1 MPNAY
6 KNKVVYGDQTLIDL
20 TSDTVTADKLLS
32 GYTAHDKSGAQI
44 TGTYISGGTAAISVV
59 DTLDAAGGTIRTI
72 TALDISDTT
81 ASAGDVAQGKYF
93 YAADGTKVQGTLS
106 VWSGGSY

>member
-1 MPNAY
+1 MPNPY
-6 KNKVVYGDQTLIDL
+6 KNKIVYGNQTLIDL
-20 TSDTVTADKLLS
+20 TSDTVSADKLLS
-32 GYTAHDKSGAQI
+32 GYTAHDKSGAPI
-44 TGTYISGGTAAISVV
+44 TGTYTGGIAAISVV
-59 DTLDAAGGTIRTI
+59 DTTDTAGGTIRTI